1 MVTPATGSS
10 FSSIILPD
18 KVAVFFWLKDARVD
32 RRRKITIVILI
43 K

>member
-1 MVTPATGSS
+1 MVTAATGSS
-10 FSSIILPD
+10 FSSMILPD
-18 KVAVFFWLKDARVD
+18 TVAVFFWQKEARVD